1 MKKNNSP
8 PATNLHVHTPYSFS
22 FFASIP
28 SLVEKAA
35 EEKIVALGINDFY
48 TTEGYDEFTEEC
60 LRKNIYPVY
69 GLEVIAV
76 NLEDKKNGILWN
88 DPNNPGRIYLCG
100 KGLLYPQE
108 RNDWVVSIINRIKDC
123 SQKRMKKM
131 VEKVSDFFARKSIN
145 IPLNYEQ
152 IKDST
157 PSGWVRERHIARE
170 IYASISENKEEKA
183 KLCQLLGIEET
194 AGSIAEQLRGKLL
207 KFGGVAYVEED
218 NDAFLSPEEARQV
231 FLNSGGIPVYP
242 VLSDGAPVL
251 TDKEKSPNRL
261 SKELKKMGYWMA
273 EFIPPR
279 NSSKVLKKYVKA
291 LREEEIV
298 VTCGTEHNSLK
309 GGLLTPLPKGMQYMD
324 EELTEIFWEGCCI
337 VAAHQYLRKV
347 GEEGF
352 VDQEGKR
359 TAKSLSELREIGE
372 FEINSFLAEK

>member
-1 MKKNNSP
+1 MKNNNGFPS
-8 PATNLHVHTPYSFS
+8 TNLHVHTPYSFS
-22 FFASIP
+22 FFSSVS

-35 EEKIVALGINDFY
+35 EEGIVALGINDFY

-60 LRKNIYPVY
+60 LEKNIYPVY

-76 NLEDKKNGILWN
+76 NLEDKKKGILWN

-108 RNDWVVSIINRIKDC
+108 VNDWTLSIISRIKDC
-123 SQKRMKKM
+123 SQRRMKKM
-131 VEKVSDFFARKSIN
+131 VEKVNDFLSRKGMEIS
-145 IPLNYEQ
+145 LAYED

-157 PSGWVRERHIARE
+157 PSGWVRERHIAKE
-170 IYASISENKEEKA
+170 IYARVAENEEEKL

-194 AGSIAEQLRGKLL
+194 AGSVAEQLRGKLL

-218 NDAFLSPEEARQV
+218 NDAFLSPREARQV

-242 VLSDGAPVL
+242 VLSDGTPVL
-251 TDKEKSPNRL
+251 TDKEKSPNLL

-279 NSSKVLKKYVKA
+279 NSYKVLKKYVKV
-291 LREEEIV
+291 LRREGIV

-309 GGLLTPLPKGMQYMD
+309 GGLLTPLPKGLQYMD
-324 EELTEIFWEGCCI
+324 EELAEIFWEGCCI
-337 VAAHQYLRKV
+337 VAAHQYLRKI

-352 VDQEGKR
+352 VDQEGLR
-359 TAKSLSELREIGE
+359 TRKSLEELREIGE